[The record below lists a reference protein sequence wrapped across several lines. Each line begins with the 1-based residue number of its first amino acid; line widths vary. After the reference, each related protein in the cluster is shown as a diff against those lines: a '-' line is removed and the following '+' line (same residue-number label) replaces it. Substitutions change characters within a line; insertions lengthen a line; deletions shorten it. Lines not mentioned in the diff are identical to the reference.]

1 MQQIRRRNLMSVM
14 FGIRSFYLALA
25 GLAIIVASSQ
35 GGVKRNPGLF
45 HFTPLGFCNMMNK
58 VIQVFV
64 IVGLI
69 LSLSPVASSQTKKKS
84 PAKQSLSQVTP
95 MGDEDYAVY
104 AALLNELY
112 GGKALALEREVSGC
126 TSIGSN
132 KEGENSWQKSLDGL
146 PQKLVKLSAKTI
158 ADFKSRSRLCRTLDA
173 TFNASVTLLSKQERR
188 AIFASKDTRKDWAG
202 FYKKFPGS
210 SGYIIVSSIG
220 FNEDR
225 SQALVDL
232 TNKCGDKCGAEQ
244 FVLLTKVNGGWRVS
258 AKHKLWEL

>member
-1 MQQIRRRNLMSVM
+1 MHRNYSQI
-14 FGIRSFYLALA
+14 FI
-25 GLAIIVASSQ
+25 
-35 GGVKRNPGLF
+35 
-45 HFTPLGFCNMMNK
+45 T
-58 VIQVFV
+58 
-64 IVGLI
+64 LI
-69 LSLSPVASSQTKKKS
+69 LLFSFIPVASSQTKKKS

-95 MGDEDYAVY
+95 MDDEDYAVY
-104 AALLNELY
+104 AALLNEFY
-112 GGKALALEREVSGC
+112 GSKAIVLEREASGC

-146 PQKLVKLSAKTI
+146 PQKLTRLSPKTI
-158 ADFKSRSRLCRTLDA
+158 TDFKSKSRLCRTLEA
-173 TFNASVTLLSKQERR
+173 KFNSLVRLISKQERR
-188 AIFASKDTRKDWAG
+188 TIFSDKDTRKAWAG

-225 SQALVDL
+225 SQALVDF
-232 TNKCGDKCGAEQ
+232 TNKCGDKCGTEQ